1 MSSNSA
7 FSPDFPVFLEWDL
20 YSSRLRTLELHLTF
34 NFLSPSSFNLCL
46 DMWTCCPHMSH
57 TLCVSLSE
65 FQASLPHWTRRYQWF
80 ADLNLLY
87 TLCAITHMLQWTSD
101 YTTIFKNIQFLLDAG
116 YIKRKIYLENVDLL
130 QPLNISFLFPQD
142 NWRELLALDWN
153 KNQLSSL

>member
-1 MSSNSA
+1 
-7 FSPDFPVFLEWDL
+7 
-20 YSSRLRTLELHLTF
+20 
-34 NFLSPSSFNLCL
+34 
-46 DMWTCCPHMSH
+46 
-57 TLCVSLSE
+57 
-65 FQASLPHWTRRYQWF
+65 
-80 ADLNLLY
+80 
-87 TLCAITHMLQWTSD
+87 MLQWTSD